1 MLCKQNINFGMWHRA
16 MPSNTKPNKLFNQ
29 SAQFVLV
36 KKYFV
41 IVAVNFGTYTKAI
54 IRLNLSKIKIHKRD
68 ST

>member
-1 MLCKQNINFGMWHRA
+1 